1 MLFRMHHIVRC
12 NFTNSSESATGESGQ
27 EELVAIHLPASV
39 EDPGPHSI
47 ARIVSWGAD
56 LRDAEVLLSL
66 VEPRRL
72 HPCRSLTQLPCGD
85 WASPVREAH

>member
-1 MLFRMHHIVRC
+1 MLPRMHHIVRC

-27 EELVAIHLPASV
+27 EELVAMHLPASV
-39 EDPGPHSI
+39 EDPGPHPI

-56 LRDAEVLLSL
+56 PRDAEV
-66 VEPRRL
+66 RRL
-72 HPCRSLTQLPCGD
+72 HPRCSLTQLPCGD